1 MSNVVFN
8 DTCRIFRF
16 RILILT
22 ISVFFEVVASLF
34 RPLLFYGRGF
44 FCYIREMRKIFGLIV
59 IFLMFITLDSFATV
73 EVTITKS
80 DSIAVSGFS
89 DVIYVAPF
97 NKKGNKI
104 NSEEIVGRRKIE
116 LSIKHS

>member
-1 MSNVVFN
+1 
-8 DTCRIFRF
+8 
-16 RILILT
+16 
-22 ISVFFEVVASLF
+22 
-34 RPLLFYGRGF
+34 
-44 FCYIREMRKIFGLIV
+44 
-59 IFLMFITLDSFATV
+59 MFITLDSFATV

-104 NSEEIVGRRKIE
+104 NRLDQRPTGNKKGNNLILKRKGNLQSQDNILLHLHKGSEEIVGRRKIE